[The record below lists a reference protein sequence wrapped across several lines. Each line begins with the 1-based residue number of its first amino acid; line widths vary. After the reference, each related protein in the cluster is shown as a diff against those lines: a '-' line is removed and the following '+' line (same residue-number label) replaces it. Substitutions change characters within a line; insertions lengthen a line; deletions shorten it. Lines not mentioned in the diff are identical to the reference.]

1 MDPRESSMNF
11 ESRKKYALHYAV
23 ALTALLTMAAA
34 PSFGQLEGVWESV
47 QRSEGGVGMTYEF
60 RPDGNVCAS
69 PGAMV
74 DFVYR
79 HAGDKV
85 AVLNA
90 DLTEEPETVMGFR
103 LENGQL
109 VVETG
114 NPAPPLVR
122 AHPEE
127 AVEGSVTGVWK
138 YVDTEA
144 SEEELG
150 GTEAAL
156 IRRNTRIRFTSTG
169 KALLRIPFRVDCSPY
184 RIEGSTLHM
193 ERNGQPIS
201 PAFAVEEN
209 SLVLTART
217 GSKAEF
223 TRLEH

>member
-1 MDPRESSMNF
+1 MKSEL
-11 ESRKKYALHYAV
+11 RKKHCLRCAV
-23 ALTALLTMAAA
+23 ALTALLAMAAA
-34 PSFGQLEGVWESV
+34 PSFAQLEGVWESV
-47 QRSEGGVGMTYEF
+47 QRSESGVGMTYHF
-60 RPDGNVCAS
+60 RPDGTVCAS

-79 HAGDKV
+79 YANGNV

-90 DLTEEPETVMGFR
+90 DLTEEPETVMAFR

-114 NPAPPLVR
+114 NAAPPLVR
-122 AHPEE
+122 VEPEE
-127 AVEGSVTGVWK
+127 GADDSVTGVWK
-138 YVDTEA
+138 YIDTDA
-144 SEEELG
+144 SDEELG
-150 GTEAAL
+150 GIEAAL

-169 KALLRIPFRVDCSPY
+169 KTLLRIPFRVDCAPY

-201 PAFAVEEN
+201 PAFKVEEN
-209 SLVLTART
+209 SLVLTAHT
-217 GSKAEF
+217 GSQAAF

>member
-1 MDPRESSMNF
+1 MRIEL
-11 ESRKKYALHYAV
+11 RKKHPLRYALA
-23 ALTALLTMAAA
+23 TMALLAIVAA

-47 QRSEGGVGMTYEF
+47 RRSEGGVGMTYEF

-85 AVLNA
+85 TVLNA

-103 LENGQL
+103 VENDQL

-138 YVDTEA
+138 YIDTDA

-156 IRRNTRIRFTSTG
+156 IRRNTRIRFTATG
-169 KALLRIPFRVDCSPY
+169 KALLRIPFRVDCSPF
-184 RIEGSTLHM
+184 RIEGTTLHM
-193 ERNGQPIS
+193 ERNGQAIS
-201 PAFAVEEN
+201 PAFKVEEN

-217 GSKAEF
+217 GSQAAF
-223 TRLEH
+223 TRIEH